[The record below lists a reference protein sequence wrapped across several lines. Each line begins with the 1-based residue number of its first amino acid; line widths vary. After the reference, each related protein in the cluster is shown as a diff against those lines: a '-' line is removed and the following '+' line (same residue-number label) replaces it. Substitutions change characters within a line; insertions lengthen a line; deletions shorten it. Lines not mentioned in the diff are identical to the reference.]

1 MLVSQLCLTLCY
13 PIDCSLPGSSV
24 HGIFQRCHWRY
35 VNGDLGAYSEI
46 ESLSSLQAHYLIS
59 LGMMV
64 FPGAA
69 MLQLGVAVDV
79 N

>member
-1 MLVSQLCLTLCY
+1 MHHNEWA
-13 PIDCSLPGSSV
+13 P
-24 HGIFQRCHWRY
+24 RCHLCY
-35 VNGDLGAYSEI
+35 VNGDFGVYLEI
-46 ESLSSLQAHYLIS
+46 ESLSTLQAHYLIS
-59 LGMMV
+59 LGVMV